1 MEEQTK
7 ERIRRFRLHSH
18 HLDDWYPASL
28 AEQAAG
34 ACGLQNSPPGAWQTA
49 LYNRV
54 QGLSLG
60 QMEQMLEEDKTL
72 LQAWSFRGAPVVFP
86 TAQSPVFLGAL
97 AARGGEE
104 WIYTRGIQLALDRLH
119 MPPEPLLAL
128 LCQVLDRAEGQV
140 WHSKTALDQD
150 LARQMLPLLPPGK
163 EPVWNSP
170 SPYGSPDKQTLGGA
184 VVSFLLRPC
193 SFLGRIVFGPRRQ
206 GSPTFAPY
214 RDWVGQ
220 AMDPGEAGEREL
232 VRRYLHC
239 YGPGAPGDLAAWLG
253 CSTAQARRLWQLAAG
268 QMEPIRLEGKTRY
281 LLAEDRPLYQD
292 PPAAKRPLV
301 LLGAHDPYL
310 DLRDRAVVLED
321 KKRQRQVWQT
331 VSNPGAIVWQ
341 GEVVGLWRPRKKG
354 AGLAVE
360 GTLWAGPAGL
370 EKDVAALA
378 EAYGAFR
385 QTPLGQC
392 TITRE

>member
-1 MEEQTK
+1 
-7 ERIRRFRLHSH
+7 
-18 HLDDWYPASL
+18 
-28 AEQAAG
+28 
-34 ACGLQNSPPGAWQTA
+34 
-49 LYNRV
+49 
-54 QGLSLG
+54 
-60 QMEQMLEEDKTL
+60 
-72 LQAWSFRGAPVVFP
+72 
-86 TAQSPVFLGAL
+86 
-97 AARGGEE
+97 
-104 WIYTRGIQLALDRLH
+104 
-119 MPPEPLLAL
+119 
-128 LCQVLDRAEGQV
+128 
-140 WHSKTALDQD
+140 
-150 LARQMLPLLPPGK
+150 
-163 EPVWNSP
+163 
-170 SPYGSPDKQTLGGA
+170 
-184 VVSFLLRPC
+184 
-193 SFLGRIVFGPRRQ
+193 
-206 GSPTFAPY
+206 
-214 RDWVGQ
+214 
-220 AMDPGEAGEREL
+220 MDPGEAGEREL

-239 YGPGAPGDLAAWLG
+239 YGPCAPGDLAAWLG